1 MGVSRSATVVCA
13 YLVATMSM
21 TAPESISFVQ
31 SKRGIVCP
39 NLGFR
44 HQLEAYEERCNGSV
58 DGSISVKDG
67 KRRLRA
73 KRTSLRIGDG
83 MAARITRFKEV
94 AMGHGGAS
102 RHSNGNGVGSHGG
115 GGGDGGLGGSSSKQ
129 SLVVLDAVE
138 VPRTDSALEEG
149 ATKT

>member
-13 YLVATMSM
+13 YLIATMSM

-39 NLGFR
+39 NIGFR

-58 DGSISVKDG
+58 NGSVKDG
-67 KRRLRA
+67 KRRLRT
-73 KRTSLRIGDG
+73 KRTSVRIGDG
-83 MAARITRFKEV
+83 MAARISRFKEV
-94 AMGHGGAS
+94 AMGHGGGS
-102 RHSNGNGVGSHGG
+102 RHANGSGIGSHGG
-115 GGGDGGLGGSSSKQ
+115 GGGGLGGSSSKQ

-138 VPRTDSALEEG
+138 VPRTDSAEDG
-149 ATKT
+149 TTKT

>member
-13 YLVATMSM
+13 YLIATMSM

-39 NLGFR
+39 NIGFR

-58 DGSISVKDG
+58 NGSVKDG
-67 KRRLRA
+67 KRRLRT
-73 KRTSLRIGDG
+73 KRTSARIGDG

-94 AMGHGGAS
+94 AMGHGGGS
-102 RHSNGNGVGSHGG
+102 RHANGSGIGSHGG
-115 GGGDGGLGGSSSKQ
+115 GGGLGGSSSKQ

-138 VPRTDSALEEG
+138 VPRTDSAEDG
-149 ATKT
+149 TTKT